1 MRKLYERAKR
11 LAVKKLAER
20 KWESLPKG
28 WDRESLKSF
37 WDTLTDETPAGE
49 GGVRKCIKKISSVY
63 PEIDNPEAFC
73 ASAADVL
80 FPGWRAK
87 AARERRRR
95 RG

>member
-11 LAVKKLAER
+11 LAVRKLTER
-20 KWESLPKG
+20 RWESLPRG
-28 WDRESLKSF
+28 WNRESLKSF

-49 GGVRKCIKKISSVY
+49 GGVRKCIRKIRGVY

-80 FPGWRAK
+80 FPGWRAR
-87 AARERRRR
+87 AARDREQ
-95 RG
+95 